1 MTHGTVTDSQVALLA
16 TLADDEPREEPRFPL
31 PPYQNAECD
40 LRIGNFDLDS
50 SRQVINAAYAEAV
63 HFRPNLFSVPSGAT
77 GEKYVNIIARLYQCF
92 GDAAAGEGVSI
103 KVAMVATQVLLQQ
116 PYRMVDSREHADC
129 LQRRLS
135 SWDTG
140 DIDELMTE
148 ARTIQQQ
155 IREATNKFSREE
167 RAKDDSEARRFA
179 ALVMDG
185 KIGSAT
191 RMLDGDSKG
200 ALHRLDN
207 VIGDHTVREI
217 LREKH
222 PAASP
227 LNEDAVM
234 DGEPLPQPHPV
245 IFTALNRDVIRQA
258 ALRTHGAA
266 GPSGM
271 DAANWRKICTS
282 FRSASDA
289 LCDAL
294 VTCAR
299 RIATKYV
306 DPISLEAYV
315 ACRLVPLD
323 KQPGV
328 RPIGIGE
335 VVRRILGKAILQ
347 IVGSAVES
355 AVGCLQLCGGQECGV
370 EAAIHAVKTTFDD
383 DHTEGVLFAD
393 ATNAFNR
400 LNRAVCL
407 RNVQRLCPELAPAVI
422 NTYRSPAHLY
432 VGGEVILSSEG
443 TTQGDPLAM
452 PMYALGTVPLIRE
465 AAAAGAMQ
473 SWYADD
479 ATSAGALRR
488 MRTWWSILVDR
499 GTRYGY
505 DINPS
510 KSVLLVKPQHLA
522 LATELFATTGVNI
535 RTDGYRHLGAALG
548 SALFCDGYVS
558 QKVDTWCT
566 ELQTLAKHAAS
577 QPQAAYAVLTHGL
590 RHKWSFLARTMPAI
604 ADLLTPLENSIS
616 QVFLPALTGRQAPGE
631 EERAILALPCRHGGL
646 GILNPGT
653 LSQQYDTSTAVTRP
667 LVEQL
672 L

>member
-1 MTHGTVTDSQVALLA
+1 M
-16 TLADDEPREEPRFPL
+16 
-31 PPYQNAECD
+31 Y
-40 LRIGNFDLDS
+40 
-50 SRQVINAAYAEAV
+50 
-63 HFRPNLFSVPSGAT
+63 
-77 GEKYVNIIARLYQCF
+77 
-92 GDAAAGEGVSI
+92 
-103 KVAMVATQVLLQQ
+103 
-116 PYRMVDSREHADC
+116 
-129 LQRRLS
+129 
-135 SWDTG
+135 
-140 DIDELMTE
+140 
-148 ARTIQQQ
+148 
-155 IREATNKFSREE
+155 
-167 RAKDDSEARRFA
+167 
-179 ALVMDG
+179 
-185 KIGSAT
+185 
-191 RMLDGDSKG
+191 
-200 ALHRLDN
+200 
-207 VIGDHTVREI
+207 I
-217 LREKH
+217 L
-222 PAASP
+222 
-227 LNEDAVM
+227 
-234 DGEPLPQPHPV
+234 
-245 IFTALNRDVIRQA
+245 
-258 ALRTHGAA
+258 
-266 GPSGM
+266 
-271 DAANWRKICTS
+271 
-282 FRSASDA
+282 
-289 LCDAL
+289 
-294 VTCAR
+294 
-299 RIATKYV
+299 
-306 DPISLEAYV
+306 IS
-315 ACRLVPLD
+315 
-323 KQPGV
+323 
-328 RPIGIGE
+328 
-335 VVRRILGKAILQ
+335 
-347 IVGSAVES
+347 
-355 AVGCLQLCGGQECGV
+355 
-370 EAAIHAVKTTFDD
+370 

-604 ADLLTPLENSIS
+604 ADLLTPLENSIR

-672 L
+672 LRQEESIEEVVAATKAAKAAQRTANRQDQAMALSSLRDTLSDDHRRTLDLAAEKGASSWLTSRPSRRFQFTIHKAGFRDALCLRYGWTPPRLPSHCTCGKPFDTTHALSCAIGGFTGMRHNELRDLTANLLREVAHDVSVEPELEPLSGETFPLRSANTEAHARLDVAARGVYGSRLERTMFDVRVFNPFVPSNRNLTLPSVYRKHEQEKRRKYERRVLEVEHSSFVPVVFATTGGQGKAASALFARIASKLCEKRREPFPVMMAFVRAKISFCLVRAMVASLRGHRRNPPRHLSGSAVLAAAECALVP